1 MRKKRKIMSSYILY
15 PPIYRWYGASYM
27 DVWMEFRH
35 FIAMDVYIVRKAVFM
50 NSMPNKCYSN
60 FLMSKKDT
68 VMD

>member
-1 MRKKRKIMSSYILY
+1 
-15 PPIYRWYGASYM
+15 M
-27 DVWMEFRH
+27 DVWMVFRH

>member
-15 PPIYRWYGASYM
+15 PSIYRWDGASYM

-60 FLMSKKDT
+60 FLMSKKIP
-68 VMD
+68 

>member
-15 PPIYRWYGASYM
+15 PPIYRWHGASYM
-27 DVWMEFRH
+27 DVRMEFRH
-35 FIAMDVYIVRKAVFM
+35 FVAMDVYIVRKAVFM
-50 NSMPNKCYSN
+50 NSMPNKCYSI